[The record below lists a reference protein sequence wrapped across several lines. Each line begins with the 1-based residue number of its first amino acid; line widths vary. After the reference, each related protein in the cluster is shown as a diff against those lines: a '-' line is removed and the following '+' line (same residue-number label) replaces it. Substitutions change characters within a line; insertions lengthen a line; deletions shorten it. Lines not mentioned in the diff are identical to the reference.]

1 MSSLLYEI
9 VNEIAWIRF
18 NKPEILNAF
27 DAAECRRFVE
37 VLGNAAEDEKVKAI
51 IISSIGSSFCA
62 GDDLKAA

>member
-1 MSSLLYEI
+1 MSSLFYEI

-37 VLGNAAEDEKVKAI
+37 VL
-51 IISSIGSSFCA
+51 
-62 GDDLKAA
+62 